1 MDSDADLRAYDALAE
16 HPRLADLA
24 AVTRTV
30 MAEIARD
37 RTASGRSARVADLAA
52 ERELRR
58 EDAETPFGNALDAV
72 ERDPEDDAQR
82 ALVRAL
88 SAHAVAANVPTD
100 REAED
105 RTAADL
111 LWLATRTPF
120 DATGLLDRALGDGA
134 ATLWDAIAE
143 QVRRVDRG
151 AQAALGRGEAFV
163 GAAALAASTAPAAM
177 KLAGSLATDVRDKQL
192 AYVLQ
197 ACVGAGEGG
206 DGVEGELASRPRSA
220 FVGWLLAATG
230 IALSKRAVRGAA
242 RLVLAYKT
250 PARVS
255 LSGDG
260 GIRVRWRTELL
271 GRTLREDDVL
281 VPRAALVRASRDV
294 RYPALAL
301 YVGLFA
307 LALGS
312 YVGISALFDGIY
324 ASSPSL
330 LATGIAVV
338 GIGVAADFVFS
349 SLIPG
354 QRGRCRIVFV
364 PRKGPALCVSAVDI
378 ALADELLG
386 RLSRR

>member
-1 MDSDADLRAYDALAE
+1 MDSDADLRAYEALAE

-24 AVTRTV
+24 AITRTV
-30 MAEIARD
+30 MDEVARD
-37 RTASGRSARVADLAA
+37 RSASGRVARVAHLAA

-58 EDAETPFGNALDAV
+58 EEAETPFGNALDAV

-82 ALVRAL
+82 ALVHAL
-88 SAHAVAANVPTD
+88 SAHAVASNVPTG

-105 RTAADL
+105 RIAVDL

-120 DATGLLDRALGDGA
+120 DATGLLDRALGDRA

-143 QVRRVDRG
+143 QVRRVDGG

-163 GAAALAASTAPAAM
+163 GGAALAASTAPAAM
-177 KLAGSLATDVRDKQL
+177 KLAASLATDVHDKQL
-192 AYVLQ
+192 AYVMQ
-197 ACVGAGEGG
+197 ACVGPAGES
-206 DGVEGELASRPRSA
+206 GVDGELAWRPRNA

-230 IALSKRAVRGAA
+230 IVFLKRALRWIA
-242 RLVLAYKT
+242 RLVLAYKR

-260 GIRVRWRTELL
+260 GIRVRWHTELL
-271 GRTLREDDVL
+271 GRTLREVDVI
-281 VPRAALVRASRDV
+281 VPRAALVRATRDV

-307 LALGS
+307 LAVGS

-338 GIGVAADFVFS
+338 GIGIATDFVFS

-354 QRGRCRIVFV
+354 RRGRCRIVFV
-364 PRKGPALCVSAVDI
+364 PRKGPALCIGAVDI
-378 ALADELLG
+378 SLADELLG

>member
-1 MDSDADLRAYDALAE
+1 MDSDADLRAYEALAA

-24 AVTRTV
+24 AVTWTV
-30 MAEIARD
+30 MAEVARD
-37 RTASGRSARVADLAA
+37 RTAAGRSGRVADLAA
-52 ERELRR
+52 ERQLRR

-88 SAHAVAANVPTD
+88 SAHALASSVPTD

-120 DATGLLDRALGDGA
+120 DATGLLDRALGDAA
-134 ATLWDAIAE
+134 ATMWDAIAE
-143 QVRRVDRG
+143 QVRRIDRG
-151 AQAALGRGEAFV
+151 SPGALGRGEAFV
-163 GAAALAASTAPAAM
+163 GGAALAASTATAAA
-177 KLAGSLATDVRDKQL
+177 KLAESLAGDVRDKQL

-197 ACVGAGEGG
+197 ACVGPGGEGG
-206 DGVEGELASRPRSA
+206 VDGELGSRPRSA
-220 FVGWLLAATG
+220 FAAWLLAATG
-230 IALSKRAVRGAA
+230 IAFLKRVIRWLA
-242 RLVLAYKT
+242 RLVLAYKR

-260 GIRVRWRTELL
+260 GIRVRWHTELL
-271 GRTLREDDVL
+271 GRTLREEDVV
-281 VPRAALVRASRDV
+281 VPRAALVRATRDV

-301 YVGLFA
+301 YVGLLA

-354 QRGRCRIVFV
+354 RRGQCRIVFL
-364 PRKGPALCVSAVDI
+364 PRKGAALCIGSVDI